1 MDNKISEKQKTDEEN
16 KNVRLTDEEKVKL
29 FEEFLSEHPGEK
41 ITSKTVYKGYNIG
54 TYVIQIRQ
62 KIVYKKGYCSEEVRA
77 KLQELGLLYEK
88 RDSIEQKVE
97 NLAQYC
103 RTNPYAFSRNEK
115 QIPESLQ
122 KDYDYVRARRSRGKL
137 SPSIE
142 KRLENIKLGGV
153 FGFLESDKELLKQG
167 KISEQGLIQIYEE
180 FNSMEEFKN
189 AYVEYLVDMA
199 NLRKNEDEMIKS
211 RKENELHRIK
221 AELQEKHQKII
232 RLKQQKV
239 INMQNFYNI
248 NVPYE
253 YIDLYQGVFGYLD
266 DGFIF
271 DENTRKLLDKIINR
285 LPEKYMELLK
295 NRYGIDGR
303 ERKTL
308 NEIAIEK
315 KVCTQYISSE
325 NSTGVRKMRVEAFR
339 QNLSKSKNIAGEEF
353 IREYFKY
360 VDVFS
365 HNDNNHLPE
374 KIVQK
379 LSESYRKRV
388 KKLDPKEIN
397 KNTSIFLLDLSKE
410 ASDCLEKAGI
420 VSVEDV
426 INIDE
431 RKIEDLK
438 QIDSNAIEEI
448 LSMIKKLKE
457 ILGKNEKPEN
467 MKIEELNFSMR
478 TYNALKRNGINT
490 VQELIDT
497 PAEKI
502 STIPN
507 IGGMCLNEINAVLRK
522 KGLKLEDKNN
532 VPDKNTQLEIQNK
545 KADEIKLEEVGLQFK
560 YYRRLRLGGIETLH
574 QLLDKTDEELLSI
587 NGLGKTALKE
597 IKNELVKLGYL
608 NKEEECNKEE
618 ELEQRRIRIAE
629 LKKKQKGISSRMK
642 EQAKE
647 ISQMVNGRVDSNTIQ
662 LIQEASETLAQQ
674 QQELDNILGEINKL
688 ECPEIPLQE
697 NNPELQ
703 NSNIEI
709 EEEEQERE

>member
-1 MDNKISEKQKTDEEN
+1 MENKISAQKTEEEN
-16 KNVRLTDEEKVKL
+16 KNVRLTDEEKVNL
-29 FEEFLSEHPGEK
+29 FEEFLAEHPGEK

-97 NLAQYC
+97 NLAKYC
-103 RTNPYAFSRNEK
+103 RTNPYAFSRKEK
-115 QIPESLQ
+115 QIPEKIQ
-122 KDYDYVRARRSRGKL
+122 KDYDYIRARRSNGKL

-180 FNSMEEFKN
+180 FKN
-189 AYVEYLVDMA
+189 AYVQYLVDMA

-295 NRYGIDGR
+295 SRYGIDGR

-325 NSTGVRKMRVEAFR
+325 NGTGVRKMRVEAFR

-374 KIVQK
+374 EIVQK

-560 YYRRLRLGGIETLH
+560 YYRRLRLGGIETLQ

-629 LKKKQKGISSRMK
+629 LKKKQKGISSRMR

-688 ECPEIPLQE
+688 ECPEIPLQG

-703 NSNIEI
+703 NSDIKI
-709 EEEEQERE
+709 EEEGQERE

>member
-29 FEEFLSEHPGEK
+29 FEEFLSEHPGGK

-103 RTNPYAFSRNEK
+103 RTNPYAFSRDEK

-142 KRLENIKLGGV
+142 KKLENIKIGGV
-153 FGFLESDKELLKQG
+153 FGLIKSDKDLLKKG
-167 KISEQGLIQIYEE
+167 KISNHGFIQIYEE
-180 FNSMEEFKN
+180 FNSWEEFKN
-189 AYVEYLVDMA
+189 AYVEYSADMA
-199 NLRKNEDEMIKS
+199 NLRERE
-211 RKENELHRIK
+211 ENEGVANVIK
-221 AELQEKHQKII
+221 IRHALEEKHKKII
-232 RLKQQKV
+232 SLKTKNA
-239 INMQNFYNI
+239 ISMQNFYNL
-248 NVPYE
+248 NVPQE
-253 YIDLYQGVFGYLD
+253 YIELYKDIFGYLD
-266 DGFIF
+266 DDIIF
-271 DENTRKLLDKIINR
+271 DENTRKILDRMINR
-285 LPEKYMELLK
+285 MPQEYMKLLK
-295 NRYGIDGR
+295 SRYGLDGN
-303 ERKTL
+303 KAMNL
-308 NEIAIEK
+308 LQIAEARG
-315 KVCTQYISSE
+315 VSHQYIRALNDKSIK
-325 NSTGVRKMRVEAFR
+325 KMRIEASR
-339 QNLSKSKNIAGEEF
+339 QKLSELKNIANEEF

-365 HNDNNHLPE
+365 QNDNNHLPE
-374 KIVQK
+374 
-379 LSESYRKRV
+379 ETV
-388 KKLDPKEIN
+388 KKLSRISYKMVRKIDIKEIN
-397 KNTSIFLLDLSKE
+397 KNTSIFLLGLSQE
-410 ASDCLEKAGI
+410 ARECLEEAGL
-420 VSVEDV
+420 VSVEDI

-431 RKIEDLK
+431 GKVEDLK
-438 QIDSNAIEEI
+438 QIDSNAIGEI
-448 LSMIKKLKE
+448 LSMVQKLKE
-457 ILGKNEKPEN
+457 ILEENQKSEN
-467 MKIEELNFSMR
+467 MRIEELNFSMR

-507 IGGMCLNEINAVLRK
+507 IGGMCLNEINAVLSK
-522 KGLKLEDKNN
+522 KGLKFKDKNN
-532 VPDKNTQLEIQNK
+532 VPDKDTQLEIQNK

-608 NKEEECNKEE
+608 NKEECNKEE

-662 LIQEASETLAQQ
+662 LIQEASKTLAQQ

-688 ECPEIPLQE
+688 ECPEIPLQG

-703 NSNIEI
+703 NSDIKI

>member
-103 RTNPYAFSRNEK
+103 RTNPYAFSRDEK

-142 KRLENIKLGGV
+142 KKLENIKIGGV
-153 FGFLESDKELLKQG
+153 FGLIKSDKDLLKKG
-167 KISEQGLIQIYEE
+167 KISNHGFIQIYEE
-180 FNSMEEFKN
+180 FNSWEEFKN
-189 AYVEYLVDMA
+189 AYVEYSADMA
-199 NLRKNEDEMIKS
+199 NLRERE
-211 RKENELHRIK
+211 ENEGVANVIK
-221 AELQEKHQKII
+221 IRHALEEKHKKII
-232 RLKQQKV
+232 SLKTKNA
-239 INMQNFYNI
+239 ISMQNFYNL
-248 NVPYE
+248 NVPQE
-253 YIDLYQGVFGYLD
+253 YIELYKDIFGYLD
-266 DGFIF
+266 DDIIL
-271 DENTRKLLDKIINR
+271 DENTRKILDRMINR
-285 LPEKYMELLK
+285 MPQEYMKLLK
-295 NRYGIDGR
+295 SRYGLDGN
-303 ERKTL
+303 KAMNL
-308 NEIAIEK
+308 LQIAEARGLSH
-315 KVCTQYISSE
+315 QYIRALNDKSIK
-325 NSTGVRKMRVEAFR
+325 KMRIEASR
-339 QNLSKSKNIAGEEF
+339 QKLSELKNIANEEF

-365 HNDNNHLPE
+365 QNDNNHLPE
-374 KIVQK
+374 
-379 LSESYRKRV
+379 ETV
-388 KKLDPKEIN
+388 KKLSRISYKRVRKIDIKEIN
-397 KNTSIFLLDLSKE
+397 KNTSIFLLGLSQKARE
-410 ASDCLEKAGI
+410 CLEEAGL
-420 VSVEDV
+420 VSVEDI

-431 RKIEDLK
+431 GKVEDLK
-438 QIDSNAIEEI
+438 QIDSNAIGEI
-448 LSMIKKLKE
+448 LSMVQKLKE
-457 ILGKNEKPEN
+457 ILEENQKSEN
-467 MKIEELNFSMR
+467 MRIEELNFSMR

-522 KGLKLEDKNN
+522 KGLKFKDKNN

-629 LKKKQKGISSRMK
+629 LKKKQKGISSRMR

-674 QQELDNILGEINKL
+674 QQELDNILGEINEL

-703 NSNIEI
+703 NSYIKI

>member
-189 AYVEYLVDMA
+189 AYVEYSADMA
-199 NLRKNEDEMIKS
+199 NLRERE
-211 RKENELHRIK
+211 ENEGVANVIK
-221 AELQEKHQKII
+221 IRHALEEKHKKII
-232 RLKQQKV
+232 SLKTKNA
-239 INMQNFYNI
+239 ISMQNFYNL
-248 NVPYE
+248 NVPQE
-253 YIDLYQGVFGYLD
+253 YIELYKDIFGYLD
-266 DGFIF
+266 DDIIF
-271 DENTRKLLDKIINR
+271 DENTRKILDRMINR
-285 LPEKYMELLK
+285 MPQEYMKLLK
-295 NRYGIDGR
+295 SRYGLDGN
-303 ERKTL
+303 KAMNL
-308 NEIAIEK
+308 LQIAEARG
-315 KVCTQYISSE
+315 VSHQYIRALNDKSIK
-325 NSTGVRKMRVEAFR
+325 KMRIEASR
-339 QNLSKSKNIAGEEF
+339 QKLSELKNIANEEF

-365 HNDNNHLPE
+365 QNDNNHLPE
-374 KIVQK
+374 
-379 LSESYRKRV
+379 ETV
-388 KKLDPKEIN
+388 KKLSRISYKRVRKIDIKEIN
-397 KNTSIFLLDLSKE
+397 KNTSIFLLGLSQE
-410 ASDCLEKAGI
+410 ARECLEEAGL
-420 VSVEDV
+420 VSVEDI

-431 RKIEDLK
+431 GKVEDLK
-438 QIDSNAIEEI
+438 QIDSNAIGEI
-448 LSMIKKLKE
+448 LSMVQKLKE
-457 ILGKNEKPEN
+457 ILEENQKSEN
-467 MKIEELNFSMR
+467 MRIEELNFSMR

-507 IGGMCLNEINAVLRK
+507 IGGMCLNEINAVLSK
-522 KGLKLEDKNN
+522 KGLKFKDKNN

-629 LKKKQKGISSRMK
+629 LKKKQKGISSRMR

-688 ECPEIPLQE
+688 ECKEIPSQE

>member
-29 FEEFLSEHPGEK
+29 FEEFLSEHPGGK

-103 RTNPYAFSRNEK
+103 RTNPYAFSRDEK

-142 KRLENIKLGGV
+142 KKLENIKIGGV
-153 FGFLESDKELLKQG
+153 FGLIKSDKDLLKKG
-167 KISEQGLIQIYEE
+167 KISNHGFIQIYEE
-180 FNSMEEFKN
+180 FNSWEEFKN
-189 AYVEYLVDMA
+189 AYVEYSADMA
-199 NLRKNEDEMIKS
+199 NLRERE
-211 RKENELHRIK
+211 ENEGVANVIK
-221 AELQEKHQKII
+221 IRHALEEKHKKII
-232 RLKQQKV
+232 SLKTKNA
-239 INMQNFYNI
+239 ISMQNFYNL
-248 NVPYE
+248 NVPQE
-253 YIDLYQGVFGYLD
+253 YIELYKDIFGYLD
-266 DGFIF
+266 DDIIF
-271 DENTRKLLDKIINR
+271 DENTRKILDRMINR
-285 LPEKYMELLK
+285 MPQEYMKLLK
-295 NRYGIDGR
+295 SRYGLDGN
-303 ERKTL
+303 KAMNL
-308 NEIAIEK
+308 LQIAEARG
-315 KVCTQYISSE
+315 VSHQYIRALNDKSIK
-325 NSTGVRKMRVEAFR
+325 KMRIEASR
-339 QNLSKSKNIAGEEF
+339 QKLSELKNIANEEF

-365 HNDNNHLPE
+365 QNDNNHLPE
-374 KIVQK
+374 
-379 LSESYRKRV
+379 ETV
-388 KKLDPKEIN
+388 KKLSRISYKRVRKIDIKEIN
-397 KNTSIFLLDLSKE
+397 KNTSIFLLGLSQE
-410 ASDCLEKAGI
+410 ARECLEEAGL
-420 VSVEDV
+420 VSVEDI

-431 RKIEDLK
+431 GKVEDLK
-438 QIDSNAIEEI
+438 QIDSNAIGEI
-448 LSMIKKLKE
+448 LSMVQKLKE
-457 ILGKNEKPEN
+457 ILEENQKSEN
-467 MKIEELNFSMR
+467 MRIEELNFSMR

-522 KGLKLEDKNN
+522 KGLKFKDKNN

-662 LIQEASETLAQQ
+662 LIKEASETLAQQ

-703 NSNIEI
+703 NSYIKI

>member
-153 FGFLESDKELLKQG
+153 FGFLESDNELLKQG

-189 AYVEYLVDMA
+189 AYVEYSADMA

-295 NRYGIDGR
+295 SRYGIDGR

-325 NSTGVRKMRVEAFR
+325 NGTGVRKMRVEAFR
-339 QNLSKSKNIAGEEF
+339 QNLSKSKNLAGEEF

-374 KIVQK
+374 EIVQK

-522 KGLKLEDKNN
+522 KGLKLEDKN
-532 VPDKNTQLEIQNK
+532 TQLEIQNK

-560 YYRRLRLGGIETLH
+560 YYRRLRLGGIETLQ

-629 LKKKQKGISSRMK
+629 LKKKQKGISSRMR

-688 ECPEIPLQE
+688 ECPEIPLQG

-703 NSNIEI
+703 NSYIKI

>member
-137 SPSIE
+137 SLSIE

-189 AYVEYLVDMA
+189 AYVQYLVDMA

-271 DENTRKLLDKIINR
+271 DENARKLLDKIINR

-295 NRYGIDGR
+295 SRYGI

-325 NSTGVRKMRVEAFR
+325 NGTGVRKMRVEAFR

-374 KIVQK
+374 EIVQK

-438 QIDSNAIEEI
+438 QIDSNAIGEI
-448 LSMIKKLKE
+448 LSMVQKLKE
-457 ILGKNEKPEN
+457 ILEENQKSEN
-467 MKIEELNFSMR
+467 MRIEELNFSMR

-522 KGLKLEDKNN
+522 KGLKFKDKNN

-629 LKKKQKGISSRMK
+629 LKKKQKGISSRMR

-688 ECPEIPLQE
+688 ECPEIPLQG

-703 NSNIEI
+703 KSYIKI

>member
-189 AYVEYLVDMA
+189 AYVQYLVDMA

-295 NRYGIDGR
+295 SRYGIDGR

-325 NSTGVRKMRVEAFR
+325 NGTGVRKMRVEAFR

-374 KIVQK
+374 EIVQK

-457 ILGKNEKPEN
+457 ILGKNEN
-467 MKIEELNFSMR
+467 RR
-478 TYNALKRNGINT
+478 T
-490 VQELIDT
+490 
-497 PAEKI
+497 
-502 STIPN
+502 
-507 IGGMCLNEINAVLRK
+507 
-522 KGLKLEDKNN
+522 
-532 VPDKNTQLEIQNK
+532 
-545 KADEIKLEEVGLQFK
+545 
-560 YYRRLRLGGIETLH
+560 
-574 QLLDKTDEELLSI
+574 
-587 NGLGKTALKE
+587 
-597 IKNELVKLGYL
+597 
-608 NKEEECNKEE
+608 
-618 ELEQRRIRIAE
+618 
-629 LKKKQKGISSRMK
+629 
-642 EQAKE
+642 
-647 ISQMVNGRVDSNTIQ
+647 
-662 LIQEASETLAQQ
+662 
-674 QQELDNILGEINKL
+674 
-688 ECPEIPLQE
+688 
-697 NNPELQ
+697 
-703 NSNIEI
+703 
-709 EEEEQERE
+709 

>member
-189 AYVEYLVDMA
+189 AYVEYSADMA
-199 NLRKNEDEMIKS
+199 NLRERE
-211 RKENELHRIK
+211 ENEGVANVIK
-221 AELQEKHQKII
+221 IRHALEEKHKKII
-232 RLKQQKV
+232 SLKTKNA
-239 INMQNFYNI
+239 IGMQNFYNL
-248 NVPYE
+248 NVPQE
-253 YIDLYQGVFGYLD
+253 YIELYKDIFGYLD
-266 DGFIF
+266 DDIIL
-271 DENTRKLLDKIINR
+271 DENTRKILDRMINR
-285 LPEKYMELLK
+285 MPQEYMKLLK
-295 NRYGIDGR
+295 SRYGLDGN
-303 ERKTL
+303 KAMTL
-308 NEIAIEK
+308 LQIAEARG
-315 KVCTQYISSE
+315 VSHQYIRALNDKSIK
-325 NSTGVRKMRVEAFR
+325 KMRIEASR
-339 QNLSKSKNIAGEEF
+339 QKLSELKNIANEEF

-365 HNDNNHLPE
+365 QNDNNHLPE
-374 KIVQK
+374 
-379 LSESYRKRV
+379 ETV
-388 KKLDPKEIN
+388 KKLSRISYKRVRKIDIKEIN
-397 KNTSIFLLDLSKE
+397 KNTSIFLLGLSQE
-410 ASDCLEKAGI
+410 ARECLEEAGL
-420 VSVEDV
+420 VSVEDI

-431 RKIEDLK
+431 GKVEDLK
-438 QIDSNAIEEI
+438 QIDSNAIGEI
-448 LSMIKKLKE
+448 LSMVQKLKE
-457 ILGKNEKPEN
+457 ILEENQKSEN
-467 MKIEELNFSMR
+467 MRIEELNFSMR

-522 KGLKLEDKNN
+522 KGLKFKDKNN

-703 NSNIEI
+703 NSHIKI

>member
-189 AYVEYLVDMA
+189 AYVEYSADMA
-199 NLRKNEDEMIKS
+199 NLRERE
-211 RKENELHRIK
+211 ENEGVANVIK
-221 AELQEKHQKII
+221 IRHALEEKHKKII
-232 RLKQQKV
+232 SLKTKNA
-239 INMQNFYNI
+239 IGMQNFYNL
-248 NVPYE
+248 NVPQE
-253 YIDLYQGVFGYLD
+253 YIELYKDIFGYLD
-266 DGFIF
+266 DDIIL
-271 DENTRKLLDKIINR
+271 DENTRKILDRMINR
-285 LPEKYMELLK
+285 MPQEYMKLLK
-295 NRYGIDGR
+295 SRYGLDGN
-303 ERKTL
+303 KAMTL
-308 NEIAIEK
+308 LQIAEARG
-315 KVCTQYISSE
+315 VSHQYIRALNDKSIK
-325 NSTGVRKMRVEAFR
+325 KMRIEASR
-339 QNLSKSKNIAGEEF
+339 QKLSELKNIANEEF

-365 HNDNNHLPE
+365 QNDNNHLPE
-374 KIVQK
+374 
-379 LSESYRKRV
+379 ETV
-388 KKLDPKEIN
+388 KKLSRISYKRVRKIDIKEIN
-397 KNTSIFLLDLSKE
+397 KNTSIFLLGLSQE
-410 ASDCLEKAGI
+410 ARECLEEAGL
-420 VSVEDV
+420 VSVEDI

-431 RKIEDLK
+431 GKVEDLK
-438 QIDSNAIEEI
+438 QIDSNAIGEI
-448 LSMIKKLKE
+448 LSMVQKLKE
-457 ILGKNEKPEN
+457 ILEENQKSEN
-467 MKIEELNFSMR
+467 MRIEELNFSMR

-522 KGLKLEDKNN
+522 KGLKFKDKNN

-647 ISQMVNGRVDSNTIQ
+647 ISQMVSGRVDSNTIQ

-703 NSNIEI
+703 NSHIKI

>member
-189 AYVEYLVDMA
+189 AYVEYSADMA
-199 NLRKNEDEMIKS
+199 NLRERE
-211 RKENELHRIK
+211 ENEGVANVIK
-221 AELQEKHQKII
+221 IRHALEEKHKKII
-232 RLKQQKV
+232 SLKTKNA
-239 INMQNFYNI
+239 ISMQNFYNL
-248 NVPYE
+248 NVPQE
-253 YIDLYQGVFGYLD
+253 YIELYKDIFGYLD
-266 DGFIF
+266 DDIIL
-271 DENTRKLLDKIINR
+271 DENTRKILDRMINR
-285 LPEKYMELLK
+285 MPQEYMKLLK
-295 NRYGIDGR
+295 SRYGLDGN
-303 ERKTL
+303 KAMTL
-308 NEIAIEK
+308 LQIAEARG
-315 KVCTQYISSE
+315 VSHQYIRALNDKSIK
-325 NSTGVRKMRVEAFR
+325 KMRIEASR
-339 QNLSKSKNIAGEEF
+339 QKLSELKNIANEEF

-365 HNDNNHLPE
+365 QNDNNHLPE
-374 KIVQK
+374 
-379 LSESYRKRV
+379 ETV
-388 KKLDPKEIN
+388 KKLSRISYKRVRKIDIKEIN
-397 KNTSIFLLDLSKE
+397 KNTSIFLLGLSQE
-410 ASDCLEKAGI
+410 ARECLEEAGL
-420 VSVEDV
+420 VSVEDI

-431 RKIEDLK
+431 GKVEDLK
-438 QIDSNAIEEI
+438 QIDSNAIGEI
-448 LSMIKKLKE
+448 LSMVQKLKE
-457 ILGKNEKPEN
+457 ILEENQKSEN
-467 MKIEELNFSMR
+467 MRIEELNFSMR

-522 KGLKLEDKNN
+522 KGLKFKDKNN

-629 LKKKQKGISSRMK
+629 LKKKQKGISSRMR

-703 NSNIEI
+703 NSHIKI

>member
-1 MDNKISEKQKTDEEN
+1 MENKISAQKTEEEN
-16 KNVRLTDEEKVKL
+16 KNVRLTDEEKVNL
-29 FEEFLSEHPGEK
+29 FEEFLAEHPGEK

-97 NLAQYC
+97 NLAKYC
-103 RTNPYAFSRNEK
+103 RTNPYAFSRKEK
-115 QIPESLQ
+115 QIPEKIQ
-122 KDYDYVRARRSRGKL
+122 KDYDYIRARRSNGKL

-189 AYVEYLVDMA
+189 AYVQYLVDMA

-295 NRYGIDGR
+295 SRYGIDGR

-325 NSTGVRKMRVEAFR
+325 NGTGVRKMRVEAFR

-374 KIVQK
+374 EIVQK

-420 VSVEDV
+420 VSVEAHV
-426 INIDE
+426 
-431 RKIEDLK
+431 
-438 QIDSNAIEEI
+438 
-448 LSMIKKLKE
+448 
-457 ILGKNEKPEN
+457 
-467 MKIEELNFSMR
+467 
-478 TYNALKRNGINT
+478 
-490 VQELIDT
+490 
-497 PAEKI
+497 
-502 STIPN
+502 
-507 IGGMCLNEINAVLRK
+507 
-522 KGLKLEDKNN
+522 
-532 VPDKNTQLEIQNK
+532 
-545 KADEIKLEEVGLQFK
+545 
-560 YYRRLRLGGIETLH
+560 RL
-574 QLLDKTDEELLSI
+574 
-587 NGLGKTALKE
+587 
-597 IKNELVKLGYL
+597 
-608 NKEEECNKEE
+608 
-618 ELEQRRIRIAE
+618 
-629 LKKKQKGISSRMK
+629 
-642 EQAKE
+642 
-647 ISQMVNGRVDSNTIQ
+647 
-662 LIQEASETLAQQ
+662 
-674 QQELDNILGEINKL
+674 
-688 ECPEIPLQE
+688 
-697 NNPELQ
+697 
-703 NSNIEI
+703 
-709 EEEEQERE
+709 